1 MSVFELVTF
10 TENKAPDLNKVK
22 LSPGGKAS
30 NKNKPEKVTTNGE
43 LDEQTLIENRAKFMA
58 KMKGKPPNKEK

>member
-1 MSVFELVTF
+1 LVFP
-10 TENKAPDLNKVK
+10 ENRAPDLHKD
-22 LSPGGKAS
+22 KAS
-30 NKNKPEKVTTNGE
+30 PNGKVLNKNTQNQVTTSRE